1 MPAVLPLL
9 LLAAVP
15 ATPIFCDPGSQS
27 PGPGGSGRE
36 CNLTRAAL
44 PDPGSRVARS
54 DYSTIAVGAGANDAL
69 TGNIALELPATREH
83 TVTLVEFGIDIPT
96 PNGGRDGGVFAL
108 RARVAPRAYSR
119 LEWVW
124 YDGSPS
130 LSVTPDGPS
139 PHEIDALAGPA
150 PMTSNVYINVAPAP
164 DWCHVYLFTSDSD
177 DQFFEAYKTIAPE
190 GSSCVPSSLRAGVI
204 GDDLEVGMGAA
215 YHFYSDW
222 LIGP

>member
-44 PDPGSRVARS
+44 PTPGSKIAGS
-54 DYSTIAVGAGANDAL
+54 DYSMITIGAGAADAL
-69 TGNIALELPATREH
+69 DGNIELELPATREH

-96 PNGGRDGGVFAL
+96 PDGGRDGGVLAL
-108 RARVAPRAYSR
+108 RARVAPLADPQ
-119 LEWVW
+119 LEWAW
-124 YDGSPS
+124 YDGTPS

-139 PHEIDALAGPA
+139 PQTIDTIAGPV
-150 PMTSNVYINVAPAP
+150 SVASTVDIHVTPEP
-164 DWCHVYLFTSDSD
+164 DWCHVHLVVSGANG
-177 DQFFEAYKTIAPE
+177 QLEADKTIGAE
-190 GSSCVPSSLRAGVI
+190 GASCVPYSLRAGVI
-204 GDDLEVGMGAA
+204 GNDLEVGMGAA

-222 LIGP
+222 LIGD